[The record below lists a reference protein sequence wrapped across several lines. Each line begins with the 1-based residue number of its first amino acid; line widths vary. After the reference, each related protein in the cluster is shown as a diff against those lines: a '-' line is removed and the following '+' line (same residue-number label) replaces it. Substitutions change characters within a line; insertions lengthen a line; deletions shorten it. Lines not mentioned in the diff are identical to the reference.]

1 MSSQRLKL
9 TLLGTGSSGGVPR
22 VGGEW
27 GACDPNEPKNRRRRC
42 SALVET
48 WRTGNP
54 EGKTTVLIDT
64 SPDMRE
70 QLLDARVTRLDA
82 VVFTHDHADQT
93 HGIDDVRALAIRQR
107 AQINA
112 YMDASTSR
120 TLATKFKYAFQG
132 ENGYPPIYKL
142 HPLIEAG
149 RPFAI
154 SGPGGAMTWLPLDQ
168 EHGYIRSL
176 GFRIGDVAYCNDLN
190 GWPDE
195 TKSKLLGLDLLIV
208 DALRYTPHP
217 SHAHLD
223 QTLSWIEELNP
234 KRAVLTNLHID
245 LDYATLRR
253 DLPPGV
259 EPGFDGWSYEGP
271 LQAGSVNA

>member
-1 MSSQRLKL
+1 MSAQRVRI

-22 VGGEW
+22 VGGDW
-27 GACDPNEPKNRRRRC
+27 GACDPTEPKNRRRRC

-48 WRTGNP
+48 WSATSSD
-54 EGKTTVLIDT
+54 EKTTVLIDT

-70 QLLDARVTRLDA
+70 QLLEADVTRLDA

-112 YMDASTSR
+112 YMDGHTAR
-120 TLATKFKYAFQG
+120 TLQPKFKYAFVG

-149 RPFAI
+149 RSFSIP
-154 SGPGGAMTWLPLDQ
+154 GPGGEMTWLPLDQ

-190 GWPDE
+190 GWPDD
-195 TKSKLLGLDLLIV
+195 TKAALGNLDLLVV

-223 QTLSWIEELNP
+223 QTLAWIEELKP
-234 KRAVLTNLHID
+234 KRSVLTNLHID
-245 LDYATLRR
+245 LDYATLQRE
-253 DLPPGV
+253 LPDGV
-259 EPGFDGWSYEGP
+259 EPGFDGWAYEGA
-271 LQAGSVNA
+271 L